1 MVNQLVQRLTN
12 LDFKQL
18 INLKKKL
25 KVYIYPNLQG
35 LLLGLFVF
43 FCFLISVFYENNS
56 GLLIS
61 IVIFFIFF
69 ISIFISHQNI
79 NNLRINFLT
88 EYLVEANKTEH
99 INFKII
105 NDAKEKKLNIDLEI
119 NKSILQNFNLSDK
132 IKEFNI
138 KYNYDKRGV
147 YSLNKII
154 LKSIYPFGIIRTKI
168 NYQPFSKVYVFP
180 QKLIPNQEL
189 LQEFKIHQNN
199 NSDEFD
205 GIDEY
210 KKGDSYSK
218 IAWKKSTIGDKKF
231 VKEFKSFKSSKK
243 SILDLNKYN
252 HIEFEKLLSYSV
264 FILDFYFTKSLNLTF
279 KHKDN
284 LFHLNENKNSLNK
297 ILKYI
302 SNVKN

>member
-12 LDFKQL
+12 LDFKYL
-18 INLKKKL
+18 INLNKKHKI
-25 KVYIYPNLQG
+25 YIYPNFQG
-35 LLLGLFVF
+35 LLSGLFVF

-61 IVIFFIFF
+61 IIIFFIFF
-69 ISIFISHQNI
+69 ISIFVSHQNI
-79 NNLRINFLT
+79 NHLRINFLT
-88 EYLVEANKTEH
+88 EYLIEADKTEL

-105 NDAKEKKLNIDLEI
+105 NETKEKKLNIDLEI
-119 NKSILQNFNLSDK
+119 NKSILGNFNLPDK
-132 IKEFNI
+132 IKEFKI
-138 KYNYDKRGV
+138 KYNNSKRGV
-147 YSLNKII
+147 YTLNKIF

-168 NYQPFSKVYVFP
+168 SYQPLSKVYVFP
-180 QKLIPNQEL
+180 KKLIPNQEL
-189 LQEFKIHQNN
+189 LMEFKIQRND

-231 VKEFKSFKSSKK
+231 VKEFESFKNSKK
-243 SILDLNKYN
+243 SILDLNKYS

-264 FILDFYFTKSLNLTF
+264 YILDYYFSKSLNLTF

-284 LFHLNENKNSLNK
+284 VFHLKENKNSLNE

>member
-12 LDFKQL
+12 LDFKNL
-18 INLKKKL
+18 INLNKKL
-25 KVYIYPNLQG
+25 KIYIYPNFQG
-35 LLLGLFVF
+35 LLLGLFMF

-69 ISIFISHQNI
+69 ISIFVSHQNI

-88 EYLVEANKTEH
+88 EYLIEANKTEF

-105 NDAKEKKLNIDLEI
+105 NETKEKKLNIDLEI
-119 NKSILQNFNLSDK
+119 YKSIIRNFNLLDK
-132 IKEFNI
+132 IKEFKI
-138 KYNYDKRGV
+138 KYNYNKRGI

-154 LKSIYPFGIIRTKI
+154 LKSIYPFGILRTKI
-168 NYQPFSKVYVFP
+168 NYQPLSKVYVFP

-189 LQEFKIHQNN
+189 LMEFKIHRND

-210 KKGDSYSK
+210 KRGDSYSK

-231 VKEFKSFKSSKK
+231 VKKFESFKNSKK
-243 SILDLNKYN
+243 SILDLNKYS

-264 FILDFYFTKSLNLTF
+264 YILDYYFSKSLNLTF

-284 LFHLNENKNSLNK
+284 LFHLKENKNSLNE

-302 SNVKN
+302 SNVKK

>member
-12 LDFKQL
+12 LDFKYL
-18 INLKKKL
+18 INLNKKHKI
-25 KVYIYPNLQG
+25 YIYPNFQG

-61 IVIFFIFF
+61 IIIFFIFF
-69 ISIFISHQNI
+69 ISIFVSHQNI

-88 EYLVEANKTEH
+88 EYLIEANKTEL

-105 NDAKEKKLNIDLEI
+105 NETKEKKLNIDLEI
-119 NKSILQNFNLSDK
+119 NKSILGNFNLPDK
-132 IKEFNI
+132 IKEFKI
-138 KYNYDKRGV
+138 KYNNSKRGV
-147 YSLNKII
+147 YTLNKII

-168 NYQPFSKVYVFP
+168 NYQPLSKVYVFP

-189 LQEFKIHQNN
+189 LMEFKIQRND

-231 VKEFKSFKSSKK
+231 VKEFESFKNSKK
-243 SILDLNKYN
+243 SILDLNKYS

-264 FILDFYFTKSLNLTF
+264 YILDYYFSKSLNLTF

-284 LFHLNENKNSLNK
+284 VFHLKENKNSLSE

>member
-1 MVNQLVQRLTN
+1 M
-12 LDFKQL
+12 LD
-18 INLKKKL
+18 
-25 KVYIYPNLQG
+25 
-35 LLLGLFVF
+35 
-43 FCFLISVFYENNS
+43 
-56 GLLIS
+56 
-61 IVIFFIFF
+61 
-69 ISIFISHQNI
+69 
-79 NNLRINFLT
+79 
-88 EYLVEANKTEH
+88 
-99 INFKII
+99 
-105 NDAKEKKLNIDLEI
+105 
-119 NKSILQNFNLSDK
+119 
-132 IKEFNI
+132 
-138 KYNYDKRGV
+138 
-147 YSLNKII
+147 
-154 LKSIYPFGIIRTKI
+154 
-168 NYQPFSKVYVFP
+168 
-180 QKLIPNQEL
+180 QEL

-243 SILDLNKYN
+243 SILDLNKYS

-264 FILDFYFTKSLNLTF
+264 FILDYYFTKSLNLTF

-284 LFHLNENKNSLNK
+284 VFHLNENKNSLNK

>member
-1 MVNQLVQRLTN
+1 MVNQLVQRLTS
-12 LDFKQL
+12 LDLKHL
-18 INLKKKL
+18 INLNNKL
-25 KVYIYPNLQG
+25 KIYIYPNLQG

-69 ISIFISHQNI
+69 ISIFVSHQNV
-79 NNLRINFLT
+79 NNLRIHFST
-88 EYLVEANKTEH
+88 EYLIEVNKTGL

-105 NDAKEKKLNIDLEI
+105 NETKEKKLNIDLEI
-119 NKSILQNFNLSDK
+119 YKSIIRNFNLLDK
-132 IKEFNI
+132 IKEFKI
-138 KYNYDKRGV
+138 KYNYNKRGI

-154 LKSIYPFGIIRTKI
+154 LKSIYPFGILRTKI
-168 NYQPFSKVYVFP
+168 NYQPLSKVYVFP

-189 LQEFKIHQNN
+189 LMEFKIHRND

-210 KKGDSYSK
+210 KRGDSYSK

-231 VKEFKSFKSSKK
+231 VKKFESFKNSKK
-243 SILDLNKYN
+243 SILDLNKYS

-264 FILDFYFTKSLNLTF
+264 YILDYYFSKSLNLTF

-284 LFHLNENKNSLNK
+284 LFHLKENKNSLNE

-302 SNVKN
+302 SNVKK